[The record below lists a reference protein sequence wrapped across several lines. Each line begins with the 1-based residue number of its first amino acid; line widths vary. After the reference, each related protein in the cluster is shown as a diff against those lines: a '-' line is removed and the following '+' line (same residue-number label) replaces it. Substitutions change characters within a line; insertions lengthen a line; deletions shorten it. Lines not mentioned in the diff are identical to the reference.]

1 VSWQAVQ
8 WALHR
13 APMLRTAAGKFDAT
27 ARFVLT
33 AVAEHADASSPP
45 RAHPSLALLRY
56 TTGLDMKT
64 VQRALGRLAAG
75 GLIESV
81 GVRGDGVT
89 EWALKTELVRPVSDR
104 EAIDAEVQDHR
115 DRDRRRKKT
124 SRASGALRPD
134 TDSLSGTQSP
144 DVRTQNPGHAPD
156 SGAHRPD
163 IQGVESGHAAV
174 SGTLNPDSGALSP
187 DVRDA
192 EPARTDQGT
201 TRNQPT
207 RASASSDTLLPELTP
222 PTTTPKSKPKKTPD
236 PYPADFMALWEAAAR
251 RDGKH
256 RGHKGQALKAWQ
268 KLMTAGVSNTAL
280 IAAARA
286 YARDMAARPQF
297 VKDLS
302 GWLNGELYEPYLEQA
317 HRHTAGEPT
326 DAELD
331 AVLGKA
337 LVTLP
342 APPDG
347 IDYGTPAHQQWK
359 AQFFRNHRAERVRQY
374 LARTAYRTTRS
385 SA

>member
-201 TRNQPT
+201 TRNRPT
-207 RASASSDTLLPELTP
+207 RALAREADDTHGVLLHLPVGEP
-222 PTTTPKSKPKKTPD
+222 PKPKKSTPD
-236 PYPADFMALWEAAAR
+236 YMAEFEEWWKAFPNSAGRKDASRAYEKARRGIKVRSNDPARTPMPADALLEGAERYAAEMR
-251 RDGKH
+251 R
-256 RGHKGQALKAWQ
+256 Q
-268 KLMTAGVSNTAL
+268 N
-280 IAAARA
+280 
-286 YARDMAARPQF
+286 RP
-297 VKDLS
+297 KDKILHGS
-302 GWLNGELYEPYLEQA
+302 SWLNGDRWTDNLPSTRPDPALRA
-317 HRHTAGEPT
+317 AGPRFEG
-326 DAELD
+326 A
-331 AVLGKA
+331 
-337 LVTLP
+337 
-342 APPDG
+342 
-347 IDYGTPAHQQWK
+347 
-359 AQFFRNHRAERVRQY
+359 
-374 LARTAYRTTRS
+374 
-385 SA
+385 